1 MGELATINIDRVVA
15 SAVADRAKLLGL
27 TTEEYVSQ
35 VLLRDMEREPGEMS
49 ILAYDH
55 VELEAEFVLD
65 REEGESNE
73 SYDDRSAH
81 LGNLFKWEKIGTT
94 S

>member
-1 MGELATINIDRVVA
+1 MGELATINIDR
-15 SAVADRAKLLGL
+15 AVATAAANRAKQQGL

-35 VLLRDMEREPGEMS
+35 LLLRDMEREPGEMS
-49 ILAYDH
+49 ILAYNH
-55 VELEAEFVLD
+55 VDLEAEFVLD
-65 REEGESNE
+65 REEGESDE

-81 LGNLFKWEKIGTT
+81 FSKLFKREKIGTT